1 MRADRPNFGP
11 GSSASHAS
19 HFRFHN
25 LAPQSPL
32 TAIGGGISTCR
43 REGEGMSTSV
53 AIADWIKRIAD
64 DERRRDAVRVKDD
77 ELAAR
82 KADVVRRNRRRPV
95 HERRAA
101 VARYAAAFR
110 EEVAGDKARDAIG
123 VAEAPD
129 VGAP

>member
-1 MRADRPNFGP
+1 MGADRPIFGP

-19 HFRFHN
+19 HFRIHN

-82 KADVVRRNRRRPV
+82 KADVVRLNGRRLV
-95 HERRAA
+95 DARRL
-101 VARYAAAFR
+101 
-110 EEVAGDKARDAIG
+110 AG
-123 VAEAPD
+123 PL
-129 VGAP
+129 